1 MKKILVLLI
10 ITLAAFASCK
20 KDDFMDRFVPEV
32 LYYEKD
38 KVENA
43 DFTTTTLAA
52 GITEWNVKCRVSAP
66 SKLKEIRLY
75 KTEKGKSEEL
85 LETYTDF
92 QLTPNVFN
100 VKYLL
105 ENIAAETVIRIDA
118 ADLKDHHTVR
128 SFTIKVTP

>member
-1 MKKILVLLI
+1 MKKILVLLVM
-10 ITLAAFASCK
+10 TLAVFSSCK

-43 DFTTTTLAA
+43 DFVSTTLAA
-52 GITEWNVKCRVSAP
+52 GITEWNIKCRVSAP
-66 SKLKEIRLY
+66 NKLKEIKMY

-92 QLTPNVFN
+92 QLTPTVYHVNYV
-100 VKYLL
+100 LTD
-105 ENIAAETVIRIDA
+105 ITAETVIRIDA
-118 ADLKDHHTVR
+118 ADMKDHHTVR
-128 SFTIKVTP
+128 SFTVKVTP

>member
-1 MKKILVLLI
+1 MS
-10 ITLAAFASCK
+10 LAAFSSCK

-38 KVENA
+38 NVENA
-43 DFTTTTLAA
+43 DFTAATLAA
-52 GITEWNVKCRVSAP
+52 GVTEWNVKCRVSAP
-66 SKLKEIRLY
+66 SKLKEIKLY

-85 LETYTDF
+85 VETYTDF
-92 QLTPNVFN
+92 QLTPTVYH

-105 ENIAAETVIRIDA
+105 NNIGAETVIRIDA
-118 ADLKDHHTVR
+118 ADMKDHHTVR